1 MLPEEGLIAGLLA
14 RGERAARPP
23 LTLRTLILNLVYLL
37 AAALY
42 LPFLLYQMLALGKNR
57 RGWGQR
63 LGGIPWRIGRPR
75 CIWVHAVSLGEVN
88 ATRALVTEIESRFPG
103 CVVAISATTDTGF
116 AAAQRLYPDKF
127 VFRYPLDFSFAVRR
141 TLARVRP
148 AAIVLMELEVWP
160 NLIDLAASIG
170 VPVYVANGRVTAEK
184 SMRRFR
190 LPVVRG
196 LARRMFSQ
204 IACVAA
210 QDETYAA
217 RFRELG
223 VPADRVHT
231 IGSMKYDTAVIG
243 DSVAGDAEL
252 AAAMGI
258 DRAAPLIVAGSTGPD
273 EEAIVL
279 DVFQSL
285 TAQHTT
291 LQLAIIPR
299 KPERFD
305 EVARLIESRGF
316 ACVRRSQCRDGAPAP
331 AIGGA
336 PRIFL
341 GDTMGELRKFY
352 ALATVVFV
360 GRSLVPLGGSDLM
373 EVAGLGKPMCFG
385 PFVDNFADVAGQ
397 LLAAEAAVQVTPPT
411 ADHSAAA
418 ASLSAM
424 LTKLLAAPETARA
437 MGRRAQDVVRRN
449 TGATRRTVD
458 LLARTLDESVSNP
471 PSSIHEKRTAPT
483 HQ

>member
-1 MLPEEGLIAGLLA
+1 MLPEEGLTTGLLA

-23 LTLRTLILNLVYLL
+23 LTLRALIINLVYFL

-42 LPFLLYQMLALGKNR
+42 LPFLLYQMIVLKKNR
-57 RGWGQR
+57 RGWRQR
-63 LGGIPWRIGRPR
+63 LGGIPWRVGRSR

-88 ATRALVTEIESRFPG
+88 ATRALVSEIESRFPD
-103 CVVAISATTDTGF
+103 CVVAISATTDTGY
-116 AAAQRLYPDKF
+116 AAAQRLYPDRP

-170 VPVYVANGRVTAEK
+170 VPVCVANGRVTAEK

-204 IACVAA
+204 IAWVAA
-210 QDETYAA
+210 QDDTYAA

-223 VPADRVHT
+223 VPGDRVHS
-231 IGSMKYDTAVIG
+231 IGSMKYDTAVVG
-243 DSVAGDAEL
+243 NSVAGDAEL

-258 DRAAPLIVAGSTGPD
+258 DRAAPLVVAGSTGPD

-279 DVFQSL
+279 DAFESL
-285 TAQHTT
+285 AAKHPT

-316 ACVRRSQCRDGAPAP
+316 SCIRRSACRDGAPSP
-331 AIGGA
+331 TIGNA
-336 PRIFL
+336 PRVCL

-385 PFVDNFADVAGQ
+385 PHVENFSEVAGL
-397 LLAAEAAVQVTPPT
+397 LLADEAAVQVTPPVSDRLT
-411 ADHSAAA
+411 AA
-418 ASLSAM
+418 ASLSAVLM
-424 LTKLLAAPETARA
+424 KLLSSPDAAGA
-437 MGRRAQDVVRRN
+437 MGARAQDIVRRN
-449 TGATRRTVD
+449 TGATRKTVD
-458 LLARTLDESVSNP
+458 LLARTLEQTVPNAP
-471 PSSIHEKRTAPT
+471 PSVHELRTAPARR
-483 HQ
+483 

>member
-1 MLPEEGLIAGLLA
+1 MLPQEGLTAGLLA
-14 RGERAARPP
+14 RGERAARPRF
-23 LTLRTLILNLVYLL
+23 TLRALILNLVYFI
-37 AAALY
+37 AAGAY
-42 LPFLLYQMLALGKNR
+42 LPFLLYQMIALKKNR

-63 LGGIPWRIGRPR
+63 LGGISWRVGRPR

-88 ATRALVTEIESRFPG
+88 ATRALVSEIESRFPDF
-103 CVVAISATTDTGF
+103 VVAISATTDTGY
-116 AAAQRLYPDKF
+116 AAAKRLYPDKL

-170 VPVYVANGRVTAEK
+170 VPVCVANGRITAEK

-204 IACVAA
+204 IAWVAA

-223 VPADRVHT
+223 VPADCVHT
-231 IGSMKYDTAVIG
+231 IGSMKYDTAVVG

-252 AAAMGI
+252 AAAIGI
-258 DRAAPLIVAGSTGPD
+258 DRTAPLVVAGSTGPD
-273 EEAIVL
+273 EEAIAL
-279 DVFQSL
+279 DAFESL
-285 TAQHTT
+285 RQVHPA

-305 EVARLIESRGF
+305 EIARLIESRGF
-316 ACVRRSQCRDGAPAP
+316 ACIRRSACRDGAPPPTA
-331 AIGGA
+331 GGA
-336 PRIFL
+336 SRVFL

-373 EVAGLGKPMCFG
+373 EVAGLGRPMCFG
-385 PFVDNFADVAGQ
+385 PHVENFAEVAGQ
-397 LLAAEAAVQVTPPT
+397 LLAAGAAVQIAPATLDRAT
-411 ADHSAAA
+411 A
-418 ASLSAM
+418 ASALSTE
-424 LTKLLAAPETARA
+424 LSRLLKSPEAARA
-437 MGRRAQDVVRRN
+437 MGRRAQEIVRCN
-449 TGATRRTVD
+449 TGATARTVE
-458 LLARTLDESVSNP
+458 LLTQTLTGSLG
-471 PSSIHEKRTAPT
+471 RCTAG
-483 HQ
+483 

>member
-1 MLPEEGLIAGLLA
+1 MLPEKGLTAGLLA

-23 LTLRTLILNLVYLL
+23 LTLRAIILNLVYFL
-37 AAALY
+37 AAGAY
-42 LPFLLYQMLALGKNR
+42 LPFLLYQMIVLKKNR

-63 LGGIPWRIGRPR
+63 LGGIPWRVGRPR

-88 ATRALVTEIESRFPG
+88 ATRALVSEIESRFPDF
-103 CVVAISATTDTGF
+103 VVAISATTDTGY
-116 AAAQRLYPDKF
+116 AAAQRLYPDKL

-160 NLIDLAASIG
+160 SLIDLAASIG
-170 VPVYVANGRVTAEK
+170 VPVCVANGRITAEK

-204 IACVAA
+204 IAWVAA
-210 QDETYAA
+210 QEETYAA

-231 IGSMKYDTAVIG
+231 IGSMKYDTAVVG

-252 AAAMGI
+252 ATAMGI
-258 DRAAPLIVAGSTGPD
+258 DRAAPLVVAGSTGPD

-279 DVFQSL
+279 DAFESL
-285 TAQHTT
+285 HQGLPA

-299 KPERFD
+299 KPERFED
-305 EVARLIESRGF
+305 VAQLIESRGF
-316 ACVRRSQCRDGAPAP
+316 ACIRRSACRGGAPAP
-331 AIGGA
+331 TTGSAS
-336 PRIFL
+336 RVFL

-385 PFVDNFADVAGQ
+385 PHVENFAEVAGQ
-397 LLAAEAAVQVTPPT
+397 LLAAGAAVQIAPATLDR
-411 ADHSAAA
+411 ASAASA
-418 ASLSAM
+418 LSAELARI
-424 LTKLLAAPETARA
+424 LTSPDAARA
-437 MGRRAQDVVRRN
+437 MGRRAQEIVRCN
-449 TGATRRTVD
+449 TGATVRTVE
-458 LLARTLDESVSNP
+458 LLTQTLTGSLGRS
-471 PSSIHEKRTAPT
+471 TAG
-483 HQ
+483 